1 MGEGV
6 RLKNEN
12 LSQNLI
18 HQQSNHPQH
27 PQQTIHT
34 EKLLKETEDYNIRN
48 ILNKQFTLKNYLK
61 KQKIIIM

>member
-18 HQQSNHPQH
+18 HQFSNLFVGLFPHKVFHIHPVDG
-27 PQQTIHT
+27 
-34 EKLLKETEDYNIRN
+34 LVLFLGFLKGLID
-48 ILNKQFTLKNYLK
+48 
-61 KQKIIIM
+61 